1 MHSKATLPLPGCDEG
16 KCSVDHRAS
25 SKESKQLVF
34 KRPKLAAS
42 FQGKVFKDR
51 VRERDLWDV

>member
-1 MHSKATLPLPGCDEG
+1 MDSKASLPLTGCGEG
-16 KCSVDHRAS
+16 KYSVHHRAP

-42 FQGKVFKDR
+42 LQEKVFKDR
-51 VRERDLWDV
+51 VKERDLWEV